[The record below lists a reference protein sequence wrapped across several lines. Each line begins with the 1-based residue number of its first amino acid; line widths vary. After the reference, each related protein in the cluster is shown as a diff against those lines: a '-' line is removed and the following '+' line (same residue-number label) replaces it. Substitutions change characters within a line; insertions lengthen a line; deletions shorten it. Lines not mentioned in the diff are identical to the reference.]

1 MCTLGWG
8 ILSHAAA
15 LPIRAGEGKVSF
27 NPHLCWDLRNFFSSP
42 TLLAELVQTRFCFQ
56 GGNSCFPSL
65 VVPLELTFS
74 QDPPGAQHEALV
86 PQLLEICLEQ
96 GLEAQLCLYFFSC
109 GKSWQGYLQR
119 ILNVLLSSHFP
130 HGAGQQNN
138 PKIKT
143 LDLRNPSSPK
153 ESLECWEGWD
163 IFGTSH
169 LDNSLLFLTLCA
181 GLLLKEEKN
190 LWIFGAFLSLLICGI
205 WEGEELPSLS
215 CAGDQAGKCCDSFCS
230 FY

>member
-1 MCTLGWG
+1 M
-8 ILSHAAA
+8 
-15 LPIRAGEGKVSF
+15 
-27 NPHLCWDLRNFFSSP
+27 
-42 TLLAELVQTRFCFQ
+42 
-56 GGNSCFPSL
+56 SL
-65 VVPLELTFS
+65 
-74 QDPPGAQHEALV
+74 
-86 PQLLEICLEQ
+86 
-96 GLEAQLCLYFFSC
+96 FFSC